1 MKKFRCPIC
10 ETFMKKIS
18 TQSGIK
24 WHCEQCG
31 YESPTFKSAIKL
43 KKVERAGSI
52 EDKIEEAKRYE
63 WRTF

>member
-18 TQSGIK
+18 TQSETK

-31 YESPTFKSAIKL
+31 YESPTFKSVKKL
-43 KKVERAGSI
+43 KK
-52 EDKIEEAKRYE
+52 DKIEEGNYARDKS
-63 WRTF
+63 